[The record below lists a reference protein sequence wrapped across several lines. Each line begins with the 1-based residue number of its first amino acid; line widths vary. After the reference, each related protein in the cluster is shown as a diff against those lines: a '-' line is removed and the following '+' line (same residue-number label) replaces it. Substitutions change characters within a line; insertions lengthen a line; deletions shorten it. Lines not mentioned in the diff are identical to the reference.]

1 MATSANLLSVENLQ
15 IRAGMDGP
23 LAVDDL
29 SFTLAAGEIVALVGE
44 SGSGKTMAARAAIG
58 LLPAPM
64 RVCGGSIVFQG
75 TRLDSADTKSM
86 RHIRGAKI
94 GMVFQEPMVSL
105 NPALTIGR
113 QMSEALALHTKLTPD
128 EIRQACLK
136 MLQRIGIKDAE
147 RCLASY
153 PHQFSGGMRQRIML
167 ASVML
172 LRPALLIADEPT
184 TALDCLAQLDVIE
197 LMLEL
202 TREQGTAILFISH
215 DLSLVARYADKVIV
229 MRHGKAVEQGRTQD
243 ILLAPKAEYTR
254 QLLDALPRR
263 GALAPLP
270 DSDRPLLEVK
280 GVSVEH
286 PGPRFF
292 FKRSQ
297 PNRVVHSV
305 DVSIAPGETLALV
318 GGSGS
323 GKTTLGRAV
332 AGLVNPCAGE
342 ISFQGV
348 DILKAGNRNHR
359 LQCQMIFQDPY
370 SSLDPRMKIGQIRAE
385 PLRHEPELNAAAREK
400 RVADTLVDV
409 GLAAHFAD
417 RFAHQLSGG
426 QRQRVAIGRALVRRP
441 KLVIADEPIS
451 ALDMTIQKQILELF
465 ERLQKQYGF
474 ACLFI
479 SHDLAAVER
488 IAHRVAV
495 MNQGHIVEIGARD
508 QIFDHP
514 QHPYTRKLLAA
525 ASPLERLPDGGY
537 RLRPAPIQA
546 PIQALTQAA

>member
-1 MATSANLLSVENLQ
+1 
-15 IRAGMDGP
+15 
-23 LAVDDL
+23 
-29 SFTLAAGEIVALVGE
+29 
-44 SGSGKTMAARAAIG
+44 AR
-58 LLPAPM
+58 
-64 RVCGGSIVFQG
+64 
-75 TRLDSADTKSM
+75 
-86 RHIRGAKI
+86 I

-113 QMSEALALHTKLTPD
+113 QMSEALKLHTTLD
-128 EIRQACLK
+128 AAAIRERCIA

-147 RCLASY
+147 KCLASY

-215 DLSLVARYADKVIV
+215 DLSLVARYAHKVVV
-229 MRHGKAVEQGRTQD
+229 MRSGKAVEQGRIED
-243 ILLAPKAEYTR
+243 ILFAPRADYTR

-263 GALAPLP
+263 GKLVPLP
-270 DSDRPLLEVK
+270 VSDSALLQVRD
-280 GVSVEH
+280 VCIEH
-286 PGPRFF
+286 PGPRSFWG
-292 FKRSQ
+292 RSV
-297 PNRVVHSV
+297 PKRVVHSV
-305 DVSIAPGETLALV
+305 NLSIAPGETLALV

-332 AGLVNPCAGE
+332 VGLVTPCAGA
-342 ISFQGV
+342 IMFQGV
-348 DILKAGNRNHR
+348 DILKAANRAHR

-370 SSLDPRMKIGQIRAE
+370 SSLDPRMTVGQIIAE
-385 PLRHEPELNAAAREK
+385 PLRHEPGLNPAQK
-400 RVADTLVDV
+400 RQRVTDTLVDV
-409 GLAAHFAD
+409 GLPEQFRE

-465 ERLQKQYGF
+465 ERLQRQYGF

-479 SHDLAAVER
+479 SHDLSAVER

-495 MNQGHIVEIGARD
+495 MNQGEVVEIGSRD
-508 QIFDHP
+508 SIFDTP
-514 QHPYTRKLLAA
+514 QHPYTRRLLAA
-525 ASPLERLPDGGY
+525 ASPLEKGADGSY
-537 RLRPAPIQA
+537 RLRASVI
-546 PIQALTQAA
+546 

>member
-1 MATSANLLSVENLQ
+1 MSAPVTLLAVENLQ
-15 IRAGMDGP
+15 IRVGADGP
-23 LAVDDL
+23 LAVDDF
-29 SFTLAAGEIVALVGE
+29 SFSMAPGEIVALVGE
-44 SGSGKTMAARAAIG
+44 SGSGKTKAARAVIG

-64 RVCGGSIVFQG
+64 QACGGRIRFQG
-75 TRLDSADTKSM
+75 QPLETGDAKAM
-86 RHIRGAKI
+86 REVRGARI

-113 QMSEALALHTKLTPD
+113 QMSEAMTLHTTLD
-128 EIRQACLK
+128 AASIRQRCIA

-147 RCLASY
+147 KCLASY

-215 DLSLVARYADKVIV
+215 DLSLVARYAHKVVV
-229 MRHGKAVEQGRTQD
+229 MRSGKAVEQGCIED

-254 QLLDALPRR
+254 QLLEALPRR
-263 GALAPLP
+263 GELVPLP
-270 DSDRPLLEVK
+270 PTDRALLQVK
-280 GVSVEH
+280 DVCIEH
-286 PGPRFF
+286 PGPRSFWG
-292 FKRSQ
+292 RSL
-297 PNRVVHSV
+297 PKRVVHSV
-305 DVSIAPGETLALV
+305 NLSIAPGETLALV

-332 AGLVNPCAGE
+332 VGLVKPCAGS
-342 ISFQGV
+342 ILFQGV
-348 DILKAGNRNHR
+348 DILTSANRVHR

-370 SSLDPRMKIGQIRAE
+370 SSLDPRMTVDQIIAE
-385 PLRHEPELNAAAREK
+385 PLRHEPGLSAAQK
-400 RVADTLVDV
+400 RQRVTETLLDV
-409 GLAAHFAD
+409 GLPEAFRA
-417 RFAHQLSGG
+417 RYAHQLSGG

-441 KLVIADEPIS
+441 GLVIADEPIS

-465 ERLQKQYGF
+465 ERLQRQYGF

-479 SHDLAAVER
+479 SHDLSAVER

-495 MNQGHIVEIGARD
+495 MNQGEVVEMGSREA
-508 QIFDHP
+508 IFDTP
-514 QHPYTRKLLAA
+514 QHPYTRRLLAA
-525 ASPLERLPDGGY
+525 ASPLEKRADGSY
-537 RLRPAPIQA
+537 RLRASVI
-546 PIQALTQAA
+546 

>member
-1 MATSANLLSVENLQ
+1 MNVPVPLLAVENLQ
-15 IRAGMDGP
+15 IRVGADGP
-23 LAVDDL
+23 LAVDDF
-29 SFTLAAGEIVALVGE
+29 SFTMAPGEIVALVGE

-64 RVCGGSIVFQG
+64 QVCGGRITFQG
-75 TRLDSADTKSM
+75 EPLDSGNAKAM
-86 RHIRGAKI
+86 REVRGARI

-105 NPALTIGR
+105 NPALTIGQ
-113 QMSEALALHTKLTPD
+113 QMSEALKLHTALDAAT
-128 EIRQACLK
+128 IRECCSA

-147 RCLASY
+147 KCLGSY

-215 DLSLVARYADKVIV
+215 DLSLVARYAHKVVV
-229 MRHGKAVEQGRTQD
+229 MRAGKAVEQGRIED
-243 ILLAPKAEYTR
+243 ILFAPKADYTR
-254 QLLDALPRR
+254 QLLEALPRR
-263 GALAPLP
+263 GELVPLP
-270 DSDRPLLEVK
+270 VADNALLQVRD
-280 GVSVEH
+280 VCIEH
-286 PGPRFF
+286 PGPRSFWG
-292 FKRSQ
+292 RSV
-297 PNRVVHSV
+297 PKRVVHSV
-305 DVSIAPGETLALV
+305 NLSIAQGETLALV

-332 AGLVNPCAGE
+332 VGLVTPCAGA
-342 ISFQGV
+342 ILFQGV
-348 DILKAGNRNHR
+348 DILKAANRAHR

-370 SSLDPRMKIGQIRAE
+370 SSLDPRMTVGQIIAE
-385 PLRHEPELNAAAREK
+385 PLRHEPGLTAAQK
-400 RVADTLVDV
+400 RQRVTETLVDI
-409 GLAAHFAD
+409 GLPDQFCE

-465 ERLQKQYGF
+465 ERLQRQYGF

-479 SHDLAAVER
+479 SHDLSAVER

-495 MNQGHIVEIGARD
+495 MNQGEVVEMGPRD
-508 QIFDHP
+508 SIFDTP
-514 QHPYTRKLLAA
+514 QHPYTRRLLAA
-525 ASPLERLPDGGY
+525 ASPLEKRADGSY
-537 RLRPAPIQA
+537 RLRAGVI
-546 PIQALTQAA
+546 

>member
-1 MATSANLLSVENLQ
+1 MSVPVPLLAVENLQ
-15 IRAGMDGP
+15 IRVGADGP

-29 SFTLAAGEIVALVGE
+29 SFTMAPGEIVALVGE

-64 RVCGGSIVFQG
+64 QVCGGRITFQG
-75 TRLDSADTKSM
+75 EPLDSSNAKAM
-86 RHIRGAKI
+86 RQVRGARI

-113 QMSEALALHTKLTPD
+113 QMSEALALHTTLDAAT
-128 EIRQACLK
+128 IRERCSA

-147 RCLASY
+147 KCLGSY

-215 DLSLVARYADKVIV
+215 DLSLVARYAHKVVV
-229 MRHGKAVEQGRTQD
+229 MRAGKAVEQGRIED
-243 ILLAPKAEYTR
+243 ILFAPKADYTR
-254 QLLDALPRR
+254 QLLEALPRR
-263 GALAPLP
+263 GELVPLP
-270 DSDRPLLEVK
+270 AADNALLQVREVCI
-280 GVSVEH
+280 EH
-286 PGPRFF
+286 PGPRSFWG
-292 FKRSQ
+292 RSV
-297 PNRVVHSV
+297 PKRVVHSV
-305 DVSIAPGETLALV
+305 NLSIAPGETLALV

-332 AGLVNPCAGE
+332 VGLVTPCAGA
-342 ISFQGV
+342 ILFQGV
-348 DILKAGNRNHR
+348 DILKAANRAHR

-370 SSLDPRMKIGQIRAE
+370 SSLDPRMTVDQIIAE
-385 PLRHEPELNAAAREK
+385 PLRHEPGLTAAQK
-400 RVADTLVDV
+400 RQRVTETLADV
-409 GLAAHFAD
+409 GLSEQFRE

-426 QRQRVAIGRALVRRP
+426 QRQRVAIARALVRRP

-465 ERLQKQYGF
+465 ERLQGQYGF

-479 SHDLAAVER
+479 SHDLSAVER

-495 MNQGHIVEIGARD
+495 MNQGEVVEMGPRNT
-508 QIFDHP
+508 IFDAP
-514 QHPYTRKLLAA
+514 QHPYTRRLLAA
-525 ASPLERLPDGGY
+525 ASPLEKRADGSY
-537 RLRPAPIQA
+537 RLRASVI
-546 PIQALTQAA
+546 